1 MGRSARALLP
11 MLALLAPIAGCGGGS
26 GTATEASAE
35 PGPPAQ
41 SQTLPPDEDIVAK
54 VYDSDYSVP
63 ADFFVDERAGMARSY
78 TLHHVLDDSGAF
90 ELCSDD
96 FETASAW
103 EDADNASRSV
113 SGYYV
118 GAYENDRYFEFI
130 RELSYDDDVGNI
142 GDLTSPGFARVF
154 KCAHLSR
161 DGVDRS
167 LLEGFAGH
175 INARPLD
182 DERLRVFAEYF
193 WQFTFFPA
201 RHRKVLS
208 SGPSPAASGPRHTML
223 LAFAI
228 TQGTGRCDRI
238 EVVEWSFAADAAT
251 GAVSSAFT
259 TVRAFEAELA
269 GGSPRLCR

>member
-1 MGRSARALLP
+1 MRRSARALPILA
-11 MLALLAPIAGCGGGS
+11 MLAATAGCSGGS
-26 GTATEASAE
+26 STATDSPVASA
-35 PGPPAQ
+35 PPSQ
-41 SQTLPPDEDIVAK
+41 SQSLPPDEDIVAK
-54 VYDSDYSVP
+54 VYDPDYSTP
-63 ADFFVDERAGMARSY
+63 ADFFVDERAGTAQSY
-78 TLHHVLDDSGAF
+78 TVHHVLDDAGNF

-103 EDADNASRSV
+103 ESADNASRSV

-130 RELSYDDDVGNI
+130 RELSYDDDVGNV

-154 KCAHLSR
+154 KCSSLSR

-167 LLEGFAGH
+167 QLEGFAGQ

-182 DERLRVFAEYF
+182 DERLREFAEYF

-208 SGPSPAASGPRHTML
+208 SSSSVDGGLRYTML

-228 TQGTGRCDRI
+228 TQGSGRCDRI
-238 EVVEWSFAADAAT
+238 EVVEWSFSADAAS
-251 GAVSSAFT
+251 GAVSSTFT
-259 TVRAFEAELA
+259 TVRAFEAELTD
-269 GGSPRLCR
+269 GSPRLCR